1 MSTPDCNLFSGD
13 VTLQSV
19 CTVSTNDN
27 DNVVV
32 RWYYS
37 MEEHLAGRNGS
48 IVESDMRIRVNS
60 NCPQSTLCS
69 AGLTIS
75 DIEPSHEGY
84 YWCEVDEESSG
95 ILASFPS
102 PVLRINVCNTFHS
115 DCMKNTTYHTN
126 INTNSTGRC
135 ALSTT
140 SQARNLT
147 FVDLQNCSST
157 TTATTIG
164 NGRTS
169 PLFLETTAMSSAMS
183 TSLAV
188 STSVPVAP
196 TVGTES
202 FSSPDGVEAST
213 ALSGDDGAAL
223 PLTLIVP
230 IVGAG
235 VGVMLCVVAILLA
248 LILAVQCRR
257 KTGKGGDTCVC
268 VCACVRPIGE
278 EGSYIGAHVSPP
290 YINDSSLYL
299 AYLDVLDLLTLPLYS
314 ALLISLSSHPMVLT
328 AIL

>member
-19 CTVSTNDN
+19 CTVSTND
-27 DNVVV
+27 DVVV

-37 MEEHLAGRNGS
+37 MEEHQAGRNGS

-60 NCPQSTLCS
+60 HCRRSTLCL
-69 AGLTIS
+69 ADLTIFN
-75 DIEPSHEGY
+75 IEPSHEGY

-95 ILASFPS
+95 ILTSFPN
-102 PVLRINVCNTFHS
+102 PVLRVNTCNTFRN

-126 INTNSTGRC
+126 INTNSGRC
-135 ALSTT
+135 ALSTM

-157 TTATTIG
+157 TAATTIG

-169 PLFLETTAMSSAMS
+169 PLFLETAAMSSAMS

-188 STSVPVAP
+188 STSMPLAS

-202 FSSPDGVEAST
+202 FSSPDEVEAST

-248 LILAVQCRR
+248 LVLAVQCRR
-257 KTGKGGDTCVC
+257 KTGKGDNTCVCVC
-268 VCACVRPIGE
+268 VCACVRPVGK

-290 YINDSSLYL
+290 FINDSSLYL

-314 ALLISLSSHPMVLT
+314 ALLSSLSSHPMVLT

>member
-19 CTVSTNDN
+19 CTVSRNAN
-27 DNVVV
+27 ANVVV

-60 NCPQSTLCS
+60 TCLRSTLCS
-69 AGLTIS
+69 ADLTIS
-75 DIEPSHEGY
+75 NIEPSHEGY
-84 YWCEVDEESSG
+84 YWCEVDKESSVM
-95 ILASFPS
+95 LASFPS
-102 PVLRINVCNTFHS
+102 TVLRINACNTFHS
-115 DCMKNTTYHTN
+115 DCMKKKTYHTN
-126 INTNSTGRC
+126 INNNSGRC
-135 ALSTT
+135 AVSTM
-140 SQARNLT
+140 SQTRNLT
-147 FVDLQNCSST
+147 FVDLQDCLST
-157 TTATTIG
+157 TSQPTTTETNISDKPMATTAAKVDATTIG
-164 NGRTS
+164 DGKTS

-188 STSVPVAP
+188 STSMPVAS

-202 FSSPDGVEAST
+202 FSSLDEVEAST

-248 LILAVQCRR
+248 LVLAVQCRK
-257 KTGKGGDTCVC
+257 KTGKGDQCVCVSEC
-268 VCACVRPIGE
+268 VCACMCMYV
-278 EGSYIGAHVSPP
+278 
-290 YINDSSLYL
+290 
-299 AYLDVLDLLTLPLYS
+299 
-314 ALLISLSSHPMVLT
+314 
-328 AIL
+328 